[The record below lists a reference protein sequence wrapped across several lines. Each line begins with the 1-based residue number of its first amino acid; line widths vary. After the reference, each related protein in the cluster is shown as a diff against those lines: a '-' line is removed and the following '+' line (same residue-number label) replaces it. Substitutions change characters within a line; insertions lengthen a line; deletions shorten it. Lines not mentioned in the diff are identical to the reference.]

1 MKQQNNIN
9 NSLPFGNKSQNQHS
23 SSSKEKTQNQFKIE
37 FHKVSYDRILTC
49 NQKEYC
55 QQHPEIG
62 IHEAID
68 IIRDKADRDYLE
80 SVQSFCEDQS

>member
-1 MKQQNNIN
+1 
-9 NSLPFGNKSQNQHS
+9 
-23 SSSKEKTQNQFKIE
+23 
-37 FHKVSYDRILTC
+37 LTC

-55 QQHPEIG
+55 LLHPEIG

-80 SVQSFCEDQS
+80 SVQSFCDNENEDNENIDL